1 MPNVLSTRDV
11 SDLLS
16 VDNWKIRRLF
26 EDGSLPEPAR
36 LAGRRA
42 IPPEM
47 LPSIVD
53 ALRNRDWL
61 PVVDPSQRE
70 AVDYE
75 YEEGQRLTYETVQA
89 AKSEWPRPIP
99 VTERLPDDGEEY
111 LAYGLEIKRKVSEW
125 YIGIFMSDEGWV
137 DASSEHSLDNVTHW
151 LPLPLAPPGSP

>member
-1 MPNVLSTRDV
+1 MQNVAAYL
-11 SDLLS
+11 
-16 VDNWKIRRLF
+16 
-26 EDGSLPEPAR
+26 ESLPGADTIRQR
-36 LAGRRA
+36 LEQNEQERK
-42 IPPEM
+42 
-47 LPSIVD
+47 LLQKL
-53 ALRNRDWL
+53 LRIADQRERL

-70 AVDYE
+70 AVHYE
-75 YEEGQRLTYETVQA
+75 YEEGHRLTYETVQA